1 MGITDIH
8 QTVYRQSLEIG
19 GEKNFYTTQKEEM
32 NPRVPV
38 GHLKIP
44 ANVKKKKKK
53 GYNHALG

>member
-44 ANVKKKKKK
+44 ANVKKKKRVIIMP
-53 GYNHALG
+53 